1 MKTRILTAAI
11 AVLIVLASC
20 NLDSGQGVFQQAF
33 NATKNNYARIET
45 VLGTDENSNI
55 IMVADGDLYRFT
67 GSATEKII
75 DLTKYNSNNSGIVPF
90 AAKDGNVYFIH
101 NTEDGVK
108 MFYTAI
114 DEIYGVAD
122 PDSNLLLNIAAQ
134 EGNAVNLSGIS
145 NPSFISSPT
154 IFNLDEIQFLYK
166 TADNDTTYYGS
177 VDFASISGNT
187 ITATGGAEVP
197 EYSRIIGDGT
207 LRAYSNDSDVGY
219 TDSNKLIIID
229 TNTEIEV
236 TANNNNE
243 YDDVI
248 MGSDGYF
255 AVDYEGDLMKIN
267 SSEQKLTT
275 VDSSFAEDLIYRQNN
290 FMPVYDDTASGKYI
304 GYLYECG
311 IYVHETSRTSEE
323 NYRPSL
329 LQISDDN
336 DLITS
341 AWIGKSGDK
350 YLMATQENGF
360 WIVEVTGSGET
371 LKGSIHQYRPDTDGE
386 LSGYIG
392 N

>member
-45 VLGTDENSNI
+45 VLGTDEDSNI

-114 DEIYGVAD
+114 YEIDGKAD
-122 PDSNLLLNIAAQ
+122 PEANLLLNIAG
-134 EGNAVNLSGIS
+134 EGGNAVTLSGIS
-145 NPSFISSPT
+145 YPSFISSPT

-166 TADNDTTYYGS
+166 VDGDEKMYYGS
-177 VDFASISGNT
+177 VDFASINGNA
-187 ITATGGAEVP
+187 ITAIPGPEVP
-197 EYSRIIGDGT
+197 EYSRIIGNRI
-207 LRAYSNDSDVGY
+207 LRAYSNDSDAGY
-219 TDSNKLIIID
+219 PDSNKLIIIESSTTID
-229 TNTEIEV
+229 V
-236 TANNNNE
+236 TSNNNNE

-248 MGSDGYF
+248 MGSDGHF

-267 SSEQKLTT
+267 SDDNNLTT
-275 VDSSFAEDLIYRQNN
+275 VDSSFAEDLIYRENN
-290 FMPVYDDTASGKYI
+290 FMPVYADTETEKYI

-311 IYVHETSRTSEE
+311 IYVHETSRTNEE

-360 WIVEVTGSGET
+360 WIVEVTGNGAA
-371 LKGSIHQYRPDTDGE
+371 LKGSIHQYRPDTDGA
-386 LSGYIG
+386 LSEYIG

>member
-45 VLGTDENSNI
+45 VLGTDEDSNI

-90 AAKDGNVYFIH
+90 AAKNGNVYFIH
-101 NTEDGVK
+101 NTEEGVK

-114 DEIYGVAD
+114 TEIDGKAD
-122 PDSNLLLNIAAQ
+122 PDSNLLLTIAAD
-134 EGNAVNLSGIS
+134 EGNAVTLSGIS

-166 TADNDTTYYGS
+166 ADGDEEMHYGS
-177 VDFASISGNT
+177 VGFDSINETT
-187 ITATGGAEVP
+187 ITAIPGPEVP
-197 EYSRIIGDGT
+197 EYSRIIGDGI
-207 LRAYSNDSDVGY
+207 LRAYSNDSDAGY
-219 TDSNKLIIID
+219 PDSNKLIIIESSTTID
-229 TNTEIEV
+229 V
-236 TANNNNE
+236 TTNNNNE

-248 MGSDGYF
+248 MGSDGHF

-267 SSEQKLTT
+267 SGDNNLTT
-275 VDSSFAEDLIYRQNN
+275 VDSSFAEDLIYRENN
-290 FMPVYDDTASGKYI
+290 FMPVYADTEKYI

-311 IYVHETSRTSEE
+311 IYVHETSRTNDE

-360 WIVEVTGSGET
+360 WIVEVTGGNGDT
-371 LKGSIHQYRPDTDGE
+371 LKGSIHQYRPDTDGV
-386 LSGYIG
+386 LSEYIG

>member
-114 DEIYGVAD
+114 DEIDGVAD
-122 PDSNLLLNIAAQ
+122 PDSNLLLTIAGKP
-134 EGNAVNLSGIS
+134 ENAVTLSDIS

-166 TADNDTTYYGS
+166 VDGDEKMHYGS

-187 ITATGGAEVP
+187 ITATGGTEVP
-197 EYSRIIGDGT
+197 EYSRIIGDGI

-219 TDSNKLIIID
+219 PDSNKLIIID
-229 TNTEIEV
+229 SSTTIDV
-236 TANNNNE
+236 TTNNNNE

-248 MGSDGYF
+248 MGSDGHF

-267 SSEQKLTT
+267 SGDNTLTT

-290 FMPVYDDTASGKYI
+290 FMPVYTDTDKYI

-311 IYVHETSRTSEE
+311 IYVHETSKTSEE

-386 LSGYIG
+386 LSAYIG